1 MRVNRGIPQGA
12 YVRAVREDPVR
23 KGLLFAGTELGV
35 FFSADDGENW
45 QPLKLNMPVA
55 PVHDLA
61 IKNNDLVAA
70 THGRAFWVLDDIS
83 PLRQLTTEIAAE
95 PAHLFLPEDAVRIR
109 PSTNHD
115 TPLPPEVPSG
125 QNPPAGAILYY
136 RLKSTAQGPVKL
148 EILDSSGQV
157 IRSYSSDDK
166 PAKPGKPPTIAD
178 YWFRPE
184 PPLSTAAGTHR
195 FIWDLRYAPPETAS
209 RRGGG
214 EYSMSIAFGMNAA
227 HEPQGPLVLP
237 GEYQVRL
244 TVDGKSYTQPLKV
257 NMDPR
262 VIVPKSDMEAEFAL
276 ASKLYGGLVQ
286 AAHALDEIAVFR
298 LRANAADP
306 QKLKMLEEIEP
317 AGERPP
323 GTAEVKPTLSSV
335 RGALAQ
341 LETELDAA
349 DAAPTEQQSA
359 AAEKSLGQL
368 DQLLR
373 AWESIKK

>member
-1 MRVNRGIPQGA
+1 
-12 YVRAVREDPVR
+12 
-23 KGLLFAGTELGV
+23 
-35 FFSADDGENW
+35 
-45 QPLKLNMPVA
+45 
-55 PVHDLA
+55 
-61 IKNNDLVAA
+61 
-70 THGRAFWVLDDIS
+70 
-83 PLRQLTTEIAAE
+83 
-95 PAHLFLPEDAVRIR
+95 
-109 PSTNHD
+109 
-115 TPLPPEVPSG
+115 
-125 QNPPAGAILYY
+125 
-136 RLKSTAQGPVKL
+136 
-148 EILDSSGQV
+148 
-157 IRSYSSDDK
+157 
-166 PAKPGKPPTIAD
+166 
-178 YWFRPE
+178 
-184 PPLSTAAGTHR
+184 
-195 FIWDLRYAPPETAS
+195 
-209 RRGGG
+209 
-214 EYSMSIAFGMNAA
+214 MSIAFGMNAA